1 MLILL
6 YIRIAVMIAV
16 LLPRAT
22 PWAMTKV
29 LSGPAAT
36 VTVIDAARK

>member
-16 LLPRAT
+16 LLPRA
-22 PWAMTKV
+22 MTKV

-36 VTVIDAARK
+36 VTAIDAARK